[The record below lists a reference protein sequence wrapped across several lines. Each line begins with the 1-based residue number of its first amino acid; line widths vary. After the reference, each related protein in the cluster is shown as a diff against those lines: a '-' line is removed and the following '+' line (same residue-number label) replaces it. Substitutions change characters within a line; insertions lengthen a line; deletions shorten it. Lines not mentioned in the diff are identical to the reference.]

1 MVIFE
6 DNLKQMLENFL
17 LRYAL
22 NLLFTFIVVRFI
34 YYPKY
39 RNNDFVFTFFLFNT
53 ILFVLC
59 YLLAEADLKFGFA
72 FGLFALF
79 SMFRYRTVTV
89 PIGEMGYFFLVV
101 TLGII
106 NSLASLVNLEMLL
119 VANSVLVAMTFL
131 LGRTLSLTHENF
143 QTLNYENLGLIKP
156 AERAELLKDLSERT
170 GYPIHKVQIVKVDY
184 QRGIA
189 QLRVYYFSK
198 ENESAPLD
206 VDA

>member
-1 MVIFE
+1 
-6 DNLKQMLENFL
+6 MLENFL

-131 LGRTLSLTHENF
+131 LGRTLSLTHENY

-156 AERAELLKDLSERT
+156 AERADLLKDLADRT
-170 GYPIHKVQIVKVDY
+170 GYPIHKVQVVKVDY

-189 QLRVYYFSK
+189 QLKVYYFSK

-206 VDA
+206 LDA

>member
-1 MVIFE
+1 
-6 DNLKQMLENFL
+6 MLENFL

>member
-1 MVIFE
+1 
-6 DNLKQMLENFL
+6 MLENFL

-131 LGRTLSLTHENF
+131 LGRTLSLTHENY

-156 AERAELLKDLSERT
+156 AERAELLKDLSDRT
-170 GYPIHKVQIVKVDY
+170 GYPIHKVQVVKVDY

-189 QLRVYYFSK
+189 QLKVYYFSK

-206 VDA
+206 LDA

>member
-6 DNLKQMLENFL
+6 DNSEQMLENFL

-131 LGRTLSLTHENF
+131 LGRTLSLTHENY

-156 AERAELLKDLSERT
+156 AERAELLKDLAERT
-170 GYPIHKVQIVKVDY
+170 GYPIHKVQVVKVDY

-189 QLRVYYFSK
+189 QLKVYYFSK

-206 VDA
+206 LDA

>member
-1 MVIFE
+1 
-6 DNLKQMLENFL
+6 MLENFL

-106 NSLASLVNLEMLL
+106 NSLASLVNIEMLL

-131 LGRTLSLTHENF
+131 LGRTLQLTHENF

-156 AERAELLKDLSERT
+156 AERVELLKDLSERT
-170 GYPIHKVQIVKVDY
+170 GYPIHKVQVVKVDY

-198 ENESAPLD
+198 ENESAPLN

>member
-6 DNLKQMLENFL
+6 DNSEQMLENFL

>member
-1 MVIFE
+1 M
-6 DNLKQMLENFL
+6 
-17 LRYAL
+17 
-22 NLLFTFIVVRFI
+22 
-34 YYPKY
+34 
-39 RNNDFVFTFFLFNT
+39 
-53 ILFVLC
+53 LC

-156 AERAELLKDLSERT
+156 AERAELLKDLTERT
-170 GYPIHKVQIVKVDY
+170 GHPIHKVQVVKVDY

>member
-6 DNLKQMLENFL
+6 DNSEQMLENFL

-131 LGRTLSLTHENF
+131 LGRTLSLTHENY

-156 AERAELLKDLSERT
+156 AERAELLKDLADRT
-170 GYPIHKVQIVKVDY
+170 GYPIHKVQVVKVDY

-189 QLRVYYFSK
+189 QLKVYYFSK

-206 VDA
+206 LDA

>member
-1 MVIFE
+1 LVIFE
-6 DNLKQMLENFL
+6 DNSDQMLENFL

-106 NSLASLVNLEMLL
+106 NSLASLVNIEMLL

-156 AERAELLKDLSERT
+156 AERAELLNDLSERT
-170 GYPIHKVQIVKVDY
+170 GYPIHKVQVIKVDY

>member
-1 MVIFE
+1 
-6 DNLKQMLENFL
+6 MLENFL

-106 NSLASLVNLEMLL
+106 NSLASLVNIEMLL

-143 QTLNYENLGLIKP
+143 QTLNYDNLGLIKP
-156 AERAELLKDLSERT
+156 AERVDLLNDLTERT
-170 GYPIHKVQIVKVDY
+170 GYSIHKVQVIKVDY

-206 VDA
+206 LNA

>member
-1 MVIFE
+1 
-6 DNLKQMLENFL
+6 MLENFL

-106 NSLASLVNLEMLL
+106 NSLASLVNVEMLL

-131 LGRTLSLTHENF
+131 LGRTLSLTHENY
-143 QTLNYENLGLIKP
+143 QTLNYDNLGLIKP
-156 AERAELLKDLSERT
+156 AERAELLKDLADRT
-170 GYPIHKVQIVKVDY
+170 GYPIHKVQVVKVDY

-189 QLRVYYFSK
+189 QLKVYYFSK

-206 VDA
+206 LDA

>member
-1 MVIFE
+1 
-6 DNLKQMLENFL
+6 MLENFL

-131 LGRTLSLTHENF
+131 LGRTLSLTHENY
-143 QTLNYENLGLIKP
+143 QTLNSENLGLIKP
-156 AERAELLKDLSERT
+156 AERADLLKDLADRT
-170 GYPIHKVQIVKVDY
+170 GYPIHKVQVVKVDY

-189 QLRVYYFSK
+189 QLKVYYFSK

-206 VDA
+206 LDA

>member
-1 MVIFE
+1 
-6 DNLKQMLENFL
+6 MLETFL
-17 LRYAL
+17 IRYAL
-22 NLLFTFIVVRFI
+22 NILFTVIVVRFI

-106 NSLASLVNLEMLL
+106 NSLASLVNIEMLL

-131 LGRTLSLTHENF
+131 LGRTLSLTHENY
-143 QTLNYENLGLIKP
+143 QVLNYDNLGLIKP
-156 AERAELLKDLSERT
+156 MERADLLKDLTERT
-170 GYPIHKVQIVKVDY
+170 GYPIHKVQVVKVDY

-198 ENESAPLD
+198 ENESGSLD
-206 VDA
+206 LDA

>member
-6 DNLKQMLENFL
+6 DNSEQMLENFL

-131 LGRTLSLTHENF
+131 LGRTLSLTHENY

-156 AERAELLKDLSERT
+156 AERAELLKDLSDRT
-170 GYPIHKVQIVKVDY
+170 GYPIHKVQVVKVDY

-189 QLRVYYFSK
+189 QLKVYYFSK

-206 VDA
+206 LDA

>member
-1 MVIFE
+1 
-6 DNLKQMLENFL
+6 MLENFL

-119 VANSVLVAMTFL
+119 VANSVLVGMTFL
-131 LGRTLSLTHENF
+131 LGRTLSLTHENY
-143 QTLNYENLGLIKP
+143 QTLNYDNLGLIKP
-156 AERAELLKDLSERT
+156 AERAELLKDLADRT
-170 GYPIHKVQIVKVDY
+170 GYPIHKVQVVKVDY

-189 QLRVYYFSK
+189 QLKVYYFSK

-206 VDA
+206 LDA

>member
-1 MVIFE
+1 
-6 DNLKQMLENFL
+6 MLENFL
-17 LRYAL
+17 IRYAL

-131 LGRTLSLTHENF
+131 LGRTLSLTHENY
-143 QTLNYENLGLIKP
+143 QTLNYDNLGLIKP
-156 AERAELLKDLSERT
+156 AERAELLKDLADRT
-170 GYPIHKVQIVKVDY
+170 GYPIHKVQVVKVDY

-189 QLRVYYFSK
+189 QLKVYYFSK

-206 VDA
+206 LDA

>member
-1 MVIFE
+1 
-6 DNLKQMLENFL
+6 MLETFL
-17 LRYAL
+17 IRYAL
-22 NLLFTFIVVRFI
+22 NLFFTFIVVRFI

-101 TLGII
+101 TVGII
-106 NSLASLVNLEMLL
+106 NSLASLVNIEMLL
-119 VANSVLVAMTFL
+119 VANLVLVAMTFL
-131 LGRTLSLTHENF
+131 LGRTLSLTHENY
-143 QTLNYENLGLIKP
+143 QTLNYDNLGLIKP
-156 AERAELLKDLSERT
+156 AERAELLRDLTERT
-170 GYPIHKVQIVKVDY
+170 GYPIHKVQVVKVDY

-189 QLRVYYFSK
+189 QLRVFYFSK
-198 ENESAPLD
+198 ENESGSLE

>member
-1 MVIFE
+1 
-6 DNLKQMLENFL
+6 MLENFL

-131 LGRTLSLTHENF
+131 LGRTLSLTHENY
-143 QTLNYENLGLIKP
+143 QTLNYDNLGLIKP
-156 AERAELLKDLSERT
+156 AERAELLKDLADRT
-170 GYPIHKVQIVKVDY
+170 GYPIHKVQVVKVDY

-198 ENESAPLD
+198 ENESAPLNL
-206 VDA
+206 DA

>member
-1 MVIFE
+1 
-6 DNLKQMLENFL
+6 MLENFL

-170 GYPIHKVQIVKVDY
+170 GYLIHKVQIVKVDY

>member
-1 MVIFE
+1 
-6 DNLKQMLENFL
+6 MLETFL
-17 LRYAL
+17 IRYAL
-22 NLLFTFIVVRFI
+22 NLVFTFIVVRFI

>member
-1 MVIFE
+1 
-6 DNLKQMLENFL
+6 MLETFL
-17 LRYAL
+17 IRYAL
-22 NLLFTFIVVRFI
+22 NLFFTFIVVRFI

-106 NSLASLVNLEMLL
+106 NSLASLVNIEMLL

-131 LGRTLSLTHENF
+131 LGRTLSLTHENY
-143 QTLNYENLGLIKP
+143 QTLNYDNLGLIKP
-156 AERAELLKDLSERT
+156 AERAELLRDLTERT
-170 GYPIHKVQIVKVDY
+170 GYPIHKVQVVKVDY

-189 QLRVYYFSK
+189 QLRVFYFSK
-198 ENESAPLD
+198 ENESGSLE

>member
-1 MVIFE
+1 
-6 DNLKQMLENFL
+6 MLENFL

-106 NSLASLVNLEMLL
+106 NSLASLINLEMLL

-131 LGRTLSLTHENF
+131 LGRTLSLTHENY
-143 QTLNYENLGLIKP
+143 QTLNYDNLGLIKP
-156 AERAELLKDLSERT
+156 AERADLLKDLTERT
-170 GYPIHKVQIVKVDY
+170 GHPIHKVQVVKVDY

>member
-1 MVIFE
+1 MVIFD
-6 DNLKQMLENFL
+6 DNSEQMLENFL

-131 LGRTLSLTHENF
+131 LGRTLSLTHENY

-156 AERAELLKDLSERT
+156 AERAELLKDLSDRT
-170 GYPIHKVQIVKVDY
+170 GYPIHKVQVVKVDY

-189 QLRVYYFSK
+189 QLKVYYFSK

-206 VDA
+206 LDA

>member
-1 MVIFE
+1 
-6 DNLKQMLENFL
+6 MLETFL
-17 LRYAL
+17 IRYAL
-22 NLLFTFIVVRFI
+22 NLIFTFIVVRFI

-39 RNNDFVFTFFLFNT
+39 RNNDFVFTYFLFNT

-106 NSLASLVNLEMLL
+106 NSLASLVNVEMLL

-156 AERAELLKDLSERT
+156 AERVELLKDLSERT

>member
-1 MVIFE
+1 
-6 DNLKQMLENFL
+6 MLENFL

-131 LGRTLSLTHENF
+131 LGRTLSLTHENY
-143 QTLNYENLGLIKP
+143 QTLNYDNLGLIKP
-156 AERAELLKDLSERT
+156 AERAELLKDLTERT
-170 GYPIHKVQIVKVDY
+170 GYVIHKVQVVKVDY

-198 ENESAPLD
+198 ENESAPLE

>member
-1 MVIFE
+1 
-6 DNLKQMLENFL
+6 
-17 LRYAL
+17 
-22 NLLFTFIVVRFI
+22 
-34 YYPKY
+34 
-39 RNNDFVFTFFLFNT
+39 
-53 ILFVLC
+53 
-59 YLLAEADLKFGFA
+59 LLAEADLKFGFA

-106 NSLASLVNLEMLL
+106 NSLASLVNIEMLL

-131 LGRTLSLTHENF
+131 LGRTLSLTHENY
-143 QTLNYENLGLIKP
+143 QILNYDNLGLIKP
-156 AERAELLKDLSERT
+156 MERADLLKDLTERT
-170 GYPIHKVQIVKVDY
+170 GYPIHKVQVVKVDY

-198 ENESAPLD
+198 ENESGSLD
-206 VDA
+206 LDA

>member
-1 MVIFE
+1 MVIFD
-6 DNLKQMLENFL
+6 DNSKQMLENFL

-131 LGRTLSLTHENF
+131 LGRTLSLTHENY

-156 AERAELLKDLSERT
+156 AERAELLKDLADRT
-170 GYPIHKVQIVKVDY
+170 GYPIHKVQVVKVDY

-189 QLRVYYFSK
+189 QLKVYYFSK

-206 VDA
+206 LDA

>member
-1 MVIFE
+1 
-6 DNLKQMLENFL
+6 MLENIL

-106 NSLASLVNLEMLL
+106 NSLASLINLEMLL

-131 LGRTLSLTHENF
+131 LGRTLSLTHENY
-143 QTLNYENLGLIKP
+143 QTLNYDNLGLIKP
-156 AERAELLKDLSERT
+156 AERADLLKDLSERT
-170 GYPIHKVQIVKVDY
+170 GYPIHKVQVVKVDY

>member
-1 MVIFE
+1 
-6 DNLKQMLENFL
+6 MLETFL
-17 LRYAL
+17 IRYAL

-106 NSLASLVNLEMLL
+106 NSIASLENYPMLILANSLL
-119 VANSVLVAMTFL
+119 VGVTFL
-131 LGRTLSLTHENF
+131 LGRFLTLTHENF
-143 QTLNYENLGLIKP
+143 QVLTYENLALVKPDQKGLLIQ
-156 AERAELLKDLSERT
+156 DLIDKT
-170 GYPIHKVQIVKVDY
+170 GQPIHRVQVVKVDY
-184 QRGIA
+184 QRGVA
-189 QLRVYYFSK
+189 QLKAYYYSKDNETFS
-198 ENESAPLD
+198 A
-206 VDA
+206 DAEA

>member
-1 MVIFE
+1 
-6 DNLKQMLENFL
+6 MLETFL
-17 LRYAL
+17 IRYAL
-22 NLLFTFIVVRFI
+22 NLLFTFIVVRFV

-106 NSLASLVNLEMLL
+106 NSLASLVNIEMLL

-131 LGRTLSLTHENF
+131 LGRTLSLTHENY
-143 QTLNYENLGLIKP
+143 QILNYENLGSIKP
-156 AERAELLKDLSERT
+156 AERAELLKDLTDRT
-170 GYPIHKVQIVKVDY
+170 GYPIHKVQVVKVDY

-198 ENESAPLD
+198 ENESGPLD
-206 VDA
+206 LDA

>member
-1 MVIFE
+1 
-6 DNLKQMLENFL
+6 MLENFL

-22 NLLFTFIVVRFI
+22 NLIFTFIVVRFI

-131 LGRTLSLTHENF
+131 LGRTLSLTHENY
-143 QTLNYENLGLIKP
+143 QTLNYDNLGLIKP

-170 GYPIHKVQIVKVDY
+170 GYPIHKVQVVKVDY

>member
-6 DNLKQMLENFL
+6 DNSEQMLENFL

-119 VANSVLVAMTFL
+119 VGNSVLVAMTFL
-131 LGRTLSLTHENF
+131 LGRTLSLTHENY
-143 QTLNYENLGLIKP
+143 QTLNYDNLGLIKP
-156 AERAELLKDLSERT
+156 AERAELLKDLADRT
-170 GYPIHKVQIVKVDY
+170 GYPIHKVQVVKVDY

-189 QLRVYYFSK
+189 QLKVYYFSK

-206 VDA
+206 LDA

>member
-1 MVIFE
+1 
-6 DNLKQMLENFL
+6 MLENFL
-17 LRYAL
+17 IRYAL

-72 FGLFALF
+72 FGLFAVF
-79 SMFRYRTVTV
+79 SMFRYRTVTI

-131 LGRTLSLTHENF
+131 LGRTLSLTHENY
-143 QTLNYENLGLIKP
+143 QTLNYDNLGLIKP
-156 AERAELLKDLSERT
+156 AERAELLKDLADRT
-170 GYPIHKVQIVKVDY
+170 GYPIHKVQVVKVDY

-189 QLRVYYFSK
+189 QLKVYYFSK

-206 VDA
+206 LDA

>member
-1 MVIFE
+1 
-6 DNLKQMLENFL
+6 MLETFL
-17 LRYAL
+17 IRYAL

-106 NSLASLVNLEMLL
+106 NSLASLVNIEMLL

-131 LGRTLSLTHENF
+131 LGRTLSLTHENY
-143 QTLNYENLGLIKP
+143 QILNYENLGLIKP
-156 AERAELLKDLSERT
+156 AERAECLYRPAGDGLEQPKGLNS
-170 GYPIHKVQIVKVDY
+170 V
-184 QRGIA
+184 
-189 QLRVYYFSK
+189 FSFTAD
-198 ENESAPLD
+198 SR
-206 VDA
+206 

>member
-1 MVIFE
+1 
-6 DNLKQMLENFL
+6 MLETFL
-17 LRYAL
+17 IRYAL

-106 NSLASLVNLEMLL
+106 NSLASLVNIEMLL

-131 LGRTLSLTHENF
+131 LGRTLSLTHENY
-143 QTLNYENLGLIKP
+143 QVLNYDNLGLIKP
-156 AERAELLKDLSERT
+156 MERADLLKDLTERT
-170 GYPIHKVQIVKVDY
+170 GYPIHKVQVVKVDY

-198 ENESAPLD
+198 ENESGSLD
-206 VDA
+206 LDA